1 MWFYVGFVFAR
12 CPDLFR
18 YFNPTTVAERMVIM
32 AKIKLFVVPPDD
44 FPQTA
49 GDYLVS
55 RIFSLTCFPYAL
67 GTATG
72 GTMEGIYGRLVER
85 AGGDDRLLK
94 SLGEA
99 NYFAMDEYVGLS
111 ADNRKSYSYFMEHRL
126 LSPLG
131 IPMENLR
138 LPSEETA
145 IPSADAA
152 DGRSVYD
159 QMIAAVGGID
169 LQFAGIGENGHLA
182 FNEPGSSE
190 KSWTR
195 RVQLVQ
201 STIDANARFFSN
213 PSEVPREAYTMGIQ
227 TILNAKSLI
236 LFASG
241 KKKARAV
248 QRMVEGRPGSD
259 CPASFLLNHRDVT
272 VFLDWDAAADL
283 RSGLYS

>member
-1 MWFYVGFVFAR
+1 
-12 CPDLFR
+12 
-18 YFNPTTVAERMVIM
+18 MVIM

-44 FPQTA
+44 FAQTA

-55 RIFSLTCFPYAL
+55 RIFSLACFPYTL

-72 GTMEGIYGRLVER
+72 GTMESIYGRLVER
-85 AGGDDRLLK
+85 ALWDSRLLE
-94 SLGEA
+94 SLRAA

-111 ADNRKSYSYFMEHRL
+111 ACNPWSYSYFMHQRL

-131 IPMENLR
+131 IPTENLR
-138 LPSEETA
+138 LPSAETA
-145 IPSADAA
+145 IPSPDAQ
-152 DGRSVYD
+152 GGYSVYD
-159 QMIAAVGGID
+159 QMIASLGGID

-182 FNEPGSSE
+182 FNEPGSLIT
-190 KSWTR
+190 SWTR
-195 RVQLVQ
+195 RIRLAPG
-201 STIDANARFFSN
+201 TIEANARFFSD
-213 PSEVPREAYTMGIQ
+213 PSQVPHEAYTMGVQ
-227 TILNAKSLI
+227 TILSAKSVV

-248 QRMVEGRPGSD
+248 QRMIEGLPGSD

-272 VFLDWDAAADL
+272 VFLDRDAAGDL